1 MKLLERLL
9 SEGRLHS
16 RPDVLFLD
24 SAHEADETF
33 MELQHLPGLAACYAL
48 QRARQPGGSPSGRE

>member
-1 MKLLERLL
+1 MANVHANHAHDTIMPIVATSIVGMKLLERLL

-24 SAHEADETF
+24 SAHEADET
-33 MELQHLPGLAACYAL
+33 
-48 QRARQPGGSPSGRE
+48 